1 MFEVFGSWVDW
12 KRSQISAGL
21 NSLVFDAKLN
31 MMDAKDKRDNKKK
44 VNYSKK
50 KSSTYDKKKEKE
62 SETMV
67 EEKPVVKV
75 ESKKESTESEKKDV
89 SPKPKK
95 NDTKP
100 VEQKKADLADEEH
113 PTDDG
118 GEFDTSKEP
127 KEPSK
132 DLIDLKNLNSKDLL
146 NVVYQVCLENAEE
159 LLKYTVSDE
168 DNLSKEEAEKRN
180 DEFDEIL
187 LPILAKEITGL
198 DDVSGIDLKQLDED
212 LNNKLGVG
220 ALAGSIQSAFTMFLS
235 NNVPYGKPLNLANN
249 SPMEIVEEE
258 SAATVD
264 DSNIPKVAE
273 ETVETNKPEENKEN
287 TSTKSSTTRRSNSR
301 RKK

>member
-1 MFEVFGSWVDW
+1 MFEVFGSWLDW
-12 KRSQISAGL
+12 KKSQASAKL
-21 NSLVFDAKLN
+21 DSLVFDAKLN

-44 VNYSKK
+44 VKDSKK

-62 SETMV
+62 SESKESETKV
-67 EEKPVVKV
+67 EENPAI
-75 ESKKESTESEKKDV
+75 EEK
-89 SPKPKK
+89 SKK

-127 KEPSK
+127 KDPSK

-180 DEFDEIL
+180 EKFDKIL

-198 DDVSGIDLKQLDED
+198 DDVSGFDLKQLDED
-212 LNNKLGVG
+212 LNNKLGAG

>member
-31 MMDAKDKRDNKKK
+31 MMEAKDKRDNKKK
-44 VNYSKK
+44 VNDSKK

-62 SETMV
+62 SESKESETKV
-67 EEKPVVKV
+67 EEKPAI
-75 ESKKESTESEKKDV
+75 EEKT
-89 SPKPKK
+89 KK

-146 NVVYQVCLENAEE
+146 NVVYQVCLENAQE
-159 LLKYTVSDE
+159 LLKYTVSDD

-180 DEFDEIL
+180 EEFDKIL

-212 LNNKLGVG
+212 LNNKLGTG

-249 SPMEIVEEE
+249 SPMEIVEDE

-264 DSNIPKVAE
+264 DSNIHKVAE
-273 ETVETNKPEENKEN
+273 GTVETNKPEENKEN

>member
-21 NSLVFDAKLN
+21 NNLVFDAKLN

-44 VNYSKK
+44 VNDSKK

-62 SETMV
+62 SEYKESETKV
-67 EEKPVVKV
+67 EEKPAI
-75 ESKKESTESEKKDV
+75 EEKT
-89 SPKPKK
+89 KK

-146 NVVYQVCLENAEE
+146 NVVYQVCLENAQE

-180 DEFDEIL
+180 EKFDKIL

-198 DDVSGIDLKQLDED
+198 DDISGIDLKQLDED
-212 LNNKLGVG
+212 LNNKLGAG

-249 SPMEIVEEE
+249 SPMEIVEDE

-264 DSNIPKVAE
+264 DSNIPKVADG
-273 ETVETNKPEENKEN
+273 TVETNKPEENKEN

>member
-1 MFEVFGSWVDW
+1 MFEVFGSWLDW
-12 KRSQISAGL
+12 KKSQASAKL
-21 NSLVFDAKLN
+21 DSLVFDAKLN

-44 VNYSKK
+44 VKDSKK

-62 SETMV
+62 SESKESETKV
-67 EEKPVVKV
+67 EENPAI
-75 ESKKESTESEKKDV
+75 EEK
-89 SPKPKK
+89 SKK

-132 DLIDLKNLNSKDLL
+132 DFIDLKNLDSKDLL

-180 DEFDEIL
+180 EKFDKIL

-198 DDVSGIDLKQLDED
+198 DDISGIDLKQLDED
-212 LNNKLGVG
+212 LNNKLGTG

-264 DSNIPKVAE
+264 YSNNPKVAE
-273 ETVETNKPEENKEN
+273 GTVETNKPEENKEN
-287 TSTKSSTTRRSNSR
+287 TSMKSSTTRRSNSR

>member
-44 VNYSKK
+44 VKDSKK

-62 SETMV
+62 SESKESETKV
-67 EEKPVVKV
+67 EENPAI
-75 ESKKESTESEKKDV
+75 EEK
-89 SPKPKK
+89 SKK

-100 VEQKKADLADEEH
+100 VEQKKTDLADEEH

-127 KEPSK
+127 KDPSK

-180 DEFDEIL
+180 EKFDNIL

-212 LNNKLGVG
+212 LNNKLGTG

-249 SPMEIVEEE
+249 SPMEIVEDE

-264 DSNIPKVAE
+264 DSNISKVAE